1 MVERLGTRARQS
13 MQPERAGE
21 TPVWLVTAEDAPGE
35 DVEVEAVKGPSDP
48 TSAPPGEENH
58 PDQADDVLGLLLARN
73 VEVVV
78 AALRRGESERTV
90 GWSRL
95 AALAAA
101 RTVVEVADDVLRA
114 LVVSARAGGHTW
126 QEVGDVLRITRQAAQ
141 QRFGD
146 RQGGDMERGD
156 TSAFGAQAIEVV
168 EAWRDHRWEELRDG
182 FGAILAERLSIER
195 LQAAWQQVEAM
206 VGGLQGIGHP
216 SVARQGQ
223 FQVVDVP
230 LAFERGPMKARV
242 TYHQD
247 GRISG
252 LFVLYPESP

>member
-1 MVERLGTRARQS
+1 MVERSGTRARES
-13 MQPERAGE
+13 MRPERTGV

-35 DVEVEAVKGPSDP
+35 DVEAEAVKGPSDP

-114 LVVSARAGGHTW
+114 RVVSARAGGHTW
-126 QEVGDVLRITRQAAQ
+126 QEVGDV
-141 QRFGD
+141 
-146 RQGGDMERGD
+146 
-156 TSAFGAQAIEVV
+156 EVV

-182 FGAILAERLSIER
+182 FGAILAERLSSEQ

-252 LFVLYPESP
+252 LFVLYPESLLSSTSAGPLQSWSRPAS